1 MPSEGAG
8 LLDLGLRPRSS
19 RATPQMDSLRSVFH
33 ASEGAGLLDLRPTA
47 SVFESDPSSGLDLR
61 PAASVFVSGLLQRA
75 QSSEASSPSHGDPTE
90 VAGTDGCLAMGRTF
104 CGLPWDP
111 SVYGLVILLD
121 SLNI

>member
-1 MPSEGAG
+1 MP
-8 LLDLGLRPRSS
+8 
-19 RATPQMDSLRSVFH
+19 
-33 ASEGAGLLDLRPTA
+33 SEGAGLLDLRPTA